1 VASLDEARA
10 CLAFLGPARPTGSES
25 RSLPNESRR
34 WALPSF
40 PSFLLLLQVA
50 DVSWFVLQMGFDP
63 SQYRLDI
70 ADLANQEK
78 TEAGLLAAVVRRI
91 VTGGGIGSS
100 GSNRRW

>member
-1 VASLDEARA
+1 
-10 CLAFLGPARPTGSES
+10 
-25 RSLPNESRR
+25 
-34 WALPSF
+34 
-40 PSFLLLLQVA
+40 
-50 DVSWFVLQMGFDP
+50 MGFDP